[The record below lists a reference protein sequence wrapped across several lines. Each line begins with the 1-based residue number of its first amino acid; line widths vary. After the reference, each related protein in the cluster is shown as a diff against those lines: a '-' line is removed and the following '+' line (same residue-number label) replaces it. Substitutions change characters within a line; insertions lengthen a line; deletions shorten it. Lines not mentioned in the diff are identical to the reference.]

1 MGTTIKA
8 IETHYA
14 GCRFRSRVE
23 ARWAVLF
30 DAMFIKW
37 EYEKEGYEFD
47 GGIKYLPDFWLP
59 ELNMWIEVKG
69 SQPTKEE
76 EEKCRLLCGATKKS
90 VALVFSEPRSEEMFG
105 VICDHNFWGWFAI
118 SEDEHVYMR
127 EEPEYY
133 GGSRGIEY
141 VEEKIANGGYVSE
154 CFNGPC
160 LPFFSYFF
168 NAVESKNY
176 SIQGMNAFKS
186 ARFGNGGRG

>member
-37 EYEKEGYEFD
+37 EYEKEGYELD

-59 ELNMWIEVKG
+59 ELDMWIEVKG
-69 SQPTKEE
+69 LQPTSEE
-76 EEKCRLLCGATKKS
+76 AEKCRLLCKLTKS
-90 VALVFSEPRSEEMFG
+90 RVALVWGEPRYEEMFG
-105 VICDHNFWGWFAI
+105 VVCDHMLWVWWPFP
-118 SEDEHVYMR
+118 EDQHAWMR
-127 EEPEYY
+127 EYLDEY
-133 GGSRGIEY
+133 SSL
-141 VEEKIANGGYVSE
+141 EETIANGGVASGPCQTE
-154 CFNGPC
+154 PC
-160 LPFFSYFF
+160 LPFFSFF
-168 NAVESKNY
+168 DNAVESRDY
-176 SIQGMNAFKS
+176 SIRGMNAFKG